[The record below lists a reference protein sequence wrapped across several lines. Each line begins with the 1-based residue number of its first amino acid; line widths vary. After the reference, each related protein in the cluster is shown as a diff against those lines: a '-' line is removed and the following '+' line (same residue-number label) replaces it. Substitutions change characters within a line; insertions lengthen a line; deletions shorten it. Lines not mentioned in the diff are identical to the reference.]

1 MPGAFPRFPI
11 PGRRAGV
18 LLLSCLALSAVPAV
32 ARAQAVPVTL
42 LESTPGRWELRR
54 GDAPWFILGAGGDG
68 RKDLL
73 AACGA
78 NTFRTWGVGPDLGR
92 QLDEAQRLGL
102 AVVVGHWLG
111 HERHGFDYRN
121 EAMLA
126 EQFERVRRDVLAHRD
141 HPAVLLWAVGNEM
154 EGFAAGD
161 DPAVWAH
168 VQALAALIKELDPHH
183 PVMTVTA
190 EIGGGRVR
198 AVHELCPSV
207 DIMGINSYGGAPSV
221 PARYRELG
229 GTKPVI
235 ITEFGP
241 PGVWEIGLTSYGAP
255 PELTSTAKAA
265 VYRDAFTAG
274 CLEARGLCLGG
285 FAFTWGAKLEATA
298 TWYGMF
304 LPTGEKLAAVD
315 AMSELWSGRAPRDR
329 CPEIRDFGLAGP
341 DVVQPG
347 DTLRVG
353 LAVADPEGAAVDAHW
368 QVFTEVTEY
377 LTGGDVPPAP
387 LELDGIVIAGSAQ
400 GATLVAPGGGTYRL
414 HLTARD
420 GTGGA
425 ATASVPF
432 QVQGPPGGA
441 RVKLPLAVYADGAP
455 QPWAPSG
462 WMGGTDA
469 LALDPACAEAP
480 HSGATCL
487 EVRYDAPGMW
497 AGVAWQHPAN
507 DWGDKPGGYDLT
519 GARRLTFWARGAEG
533 GERIDVGVG
542 LLGRDRA
549 YGDSVRVERKGLKL
563 GREWKRFTID
573 LDGCDLSRVKTPFVW
588 SLAGRGRPVRFYL
601 DDIRFER

>member
-1 MPGAFPRFPI
+1 MPAAFAVPPVPSRL
-11 PGRRAGV
+11 AG
-18 LLLSCLALSAVPAV
+18 LLSAACLALALAPGV
-32 ARAQAVPVTL
+32 ARAQAVPVEL
-42 LESTPGRWELRR
+42 VQPGPGRWELRR
-54 GDAPWFILGAGGDG
+54 GGAPWFILGAGGDG
-68 RKDLL
+68 PKDLL
-73 AACGA
+73 AAAGA

-92 QLDEAQRLGL
+92 QLDEAQALGL

-111 HERHGFDYRN
+111 HERHGFDYRD
-121 EAMLA
+121 EAMTA
-126 EQFERVRRDVLAHRD
+126 EQLARVRRDVLTHRD
-141 HPAVLLWAVGNEM
+141 HPALLLWAVGNEM

-161 DPAVWAH
+161 DPAIWSH
-168 VQALAALIKELDPHH
+168 VQAVAAMIKELDPLH

-207 DIMGINSYGGAPSV
+207 DIMGINSYGGLASV

-229 GTKPVI
+229 GTKPVV

-241 PGVWEIGLTSYGAP
+241 PGVWEIGLTPYGAP
-255 PELTSTAKAA
+255 PELTSTAKAR
-265 VYRDAFTAG
+265 VYREAFTAG
-274 CLEARGLCLGG
+274 CLEAEGLCLGG

-315 AMSELWSGRAPRDR
+315 AMTEVWSGRPPRDR
-329 CPEIRDFGLAGP
+329 CPEIVAFGLAGP

-347 DTLRVG
+347 DTLKVE
-353 LAVADPEGAAVDAHW
+353 LAVVDPEGAAIDASW
-368 QVFTEVTEY
+368 RVFTEVTEY
-377 LTGGDVPPAP
+377 LTGGDAPPAP
-387 LELDGIVIAGSAQ
+387 LELDGIVVDGSAH

-414 HLTARD
+414 YLTARD
-420 GTGGA
+420 GAGGA
-425 ATASVPF
+425 AAASAPF
-432 QVQGPPGGA
+432 HVEGPPTGA

-455 QPWAPSG
+455 QPWVPSG

-469 LALDPACAEAP
+469 LSLDPASTDRP
-480 HSGATCL
+480 HSGPTCL

-497 AGVAWQHPAN
+497 VGVAWQHPAN
-507 DWGDKPGGYDLT
+507 DWGDLPGGYDLT
-519 GARRLTFWARGAEG
+519 GARRLVFWARGAEG
-533 GERIDVGVG
+533 GEKLDVGVG

-549 YGDSVRVERKGLKL
+549 YGDSVRAERKGVKL
-563 GREWKRFTID
+563 GREWKRYVID
-573 LDGCDLSRVKTPFVW
+573 LDGRDLTRVKTPFVW

>member
-54 GDAPWFILGAGGDG
+54 GDEPWFILGAGGDG

-432 QVQGPPGGA
+432 RVQGPPGGA